1 MSLAITQEQE
11 YLRDTTRRFLASVS
25 PLTRVREVMDTPTA
39 FDEELWRRMCTE
51 LGAAGLPVPEEFGG
65 AGLGFQE
72 VSYLAEESGRAL
84 APSALLATVGLA
96 VPSLMAGTDDARAA
110 LLPRIADGSAVV
122 SVAWL
127 APGARWNSTTTAA
140 RATGG
145 ESGWTVSGGF
155 SYVLD
160 GAAATV
166 LLVLAEGP
174 DGPTMLAV
182 ETGEPGVRIRPL
194 PALDQT
200 RGLAQVDLVDAPAT
214 LVSPPGRGRDVLST
228 ALAYAD
234 VVLASEMVGGAQAC
248 LDMSVAYAKVR
259 EQFGRPIGSFQAV
272 KHKCAEILVEIEGAR
287 AMTRYAAWCADA
299 VPHELEQAAAV
310 AKATAAEAYFRAAG
324 DNLQIH
330 GGIGV
335 TWEHDAHL
343 YFKRAKASLMLFGDV
358 SAYRRRIADLI
369 GI

>member
-1 MSLAITQEQE
+1 MSLAITDEQVA
-11 YLRDTTRRFLASVS
+11 LRDTARRFLAAAS
-25 PLTRVREVMDTPTA
+25 PLARVRAVMDTPSA
-39 FDEELWRRMCTE
+39 FDEELWRRMSTE
-51 LGAAGLPVPEEFGG
+51 LGAAGLAVPEEFGG
-65 AGLGFQE
+65 AGLGYQD
-72 VSYLAEESGRAL
+72 VSYLAEEAGRAL
-84 APSALLATVGLA
+84 APSALLGTAGLA
-96 VPSLMAGTDDARAA
+96 VPALAAGAQDARAA
-110 LLPRIADGSAVV
+110 LLPRIADGSAVAT
-122 SVAWL
+122 VAWL
-127 APGARWNSTTTAA
+127 APGAPWNSTAAAA
-140 RATGG
+140 RANAAG
-145 ESGWTVSGGF
+145 SGWTVSGAF
-155 SYVLD
+155 SPVLD

-174 DGPTMLAV
+174 EGPTMLAV
-182 ETGEPGVRIRPL
+182 ETGAPGVRIGPL

-200 RGLAQVDLVDAPAT
+200 RGLARIDLADAPAT
-214 LVSPPGRGRDVLST
+214 PVSDPGRGRDVLSA
-228 ALAYAD
+228 ALAHAD

-248 LDMSVAYAKVR
+248 LDMSVAYAQVR

-272 KHKCAEILVEIEGAR
+272 KHKCAEVLVELEGAR

-299 VPHELEQAAAV
+299 APHELPRAAAV
-310 AKATAAEAYFRAAG
+310 AKATAAEAYFRAAA

-358 SAYRRRIADLI
+358 GAYRRRIADLI

>member
-1 MSLAITQEQE
+1 MSLAITDEQE
-11 YLRDTTRRFLASVS
+11 ALRETSRRFLAAAS
-25 PLTRVREVMDTPTA
+25 PLTRVREVMATETA
-39 FDEELWRRMCTE
+39 FDGELWRRMSAE
-51 LGAAGLPVPEEFGG
+51 LGATGLAVPEEFGG

-72 VSYLAEESGRAL
+72 VSYLAEEAGRAL
-84 APSALLATVGLA
+84 APSALLATAGLA
-96 VPSLMAGTDDARAA
+96 VPALLAGPGDARAA

-127 APGARWNSTTTAA
+127 APGASWHSTAAA
-140 RATGG
+140 RASGG

-155 SYVLD
+155 SPVLD
-160 GAAATV
+160 GAAAAV

-174 DGPTMLAV
+174 GGPAMFAV
-182 ETGEPGVRIRPL
+182 ETGAPGVRIQPL
-194 PALDQT
+194 PALDPT
-200 RGLAQVDLVDAPAT
+200 RGLARVDLVDAPAT
-214 LVSPPGRGRDVLST
+214 PVSPPGSGRDVLSA
-228 ALAYAD
+228 ALAHAD

-259 EQFGRPIGSFQAV
+259 EQFGRPIGSFQAI
-272 KHKCAEILVEIEGAR
+272 KHKCAEILVELEGAR
-287 AMTRYAAWCADA
+287 AMTRYAAWCAEA
-299 VPHELEQAAAV
+299 APHELAGAAAV
-310 AKATAAEAYFRAAG
+310 AKATAAEAYFRAAAE
-324 DNLQIH
+324 NLQIH

-358 SAYRRRIADLI
+358 GAYRRRIADLI